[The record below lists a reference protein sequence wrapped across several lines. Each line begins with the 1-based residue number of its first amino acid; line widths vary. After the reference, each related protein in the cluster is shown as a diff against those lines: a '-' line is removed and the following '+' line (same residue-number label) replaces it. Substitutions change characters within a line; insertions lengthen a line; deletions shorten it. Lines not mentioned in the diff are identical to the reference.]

1 MGVVEAFW
9 AGAQTCGG
17 PVDVVRLA
25 ERVGGW
31 RALVSGGLAA
41 LEAGGVDPLRARAWI
56 RVQPYRSRGTVLTLE
71 DPRYPP
77 RLRAIPCA
85 PPVLLVEGSV
95 DALDAQ
101 TVVAVVGT
109 RRCTSY
115 GSSVA
120 RHLGGALAAAGW
132 PVVSGLARGVDG
144 HAHRAALAVGRTVA
158 VVGHGL
164 DHTAPPSNRRLR
176 EQIVESGGAI
186 VSTWP
191 DTVSPRPSMFPVRN
205 RWIAG
210 LSDAVVV
217 VEAAERSGARITAR
231 EAGDLGRDVWAVPGP
246 VGAPMSRG
254 CLHLLAQGAGVV
266 VDVPSLVSELGRTEP
281 LGGDE
286 AWLRSL
292 FAGSTV
298 DEVARSTG
306 RAVSELVADLARRE
320 LRGEGVRLP
329 GQRYAPGV
337 VLC

>member
-1 MGVVEAFW
+1 MVRAASDVVSQTPELGVVMGVVEAFW

-132 PVVSGLARGVDG
+132 PVVSGMARGVDG

-176 EQIVESGGAI
+176 
-186 VSTWP
+186 
-191 DTVSPRPSMFPVRN
+191 
-205 RWIAG
+205 
-210 LSDAVVV
+210 
-217 VEAAERSGARITAR
+217 
-231 EAGDLGRDVWAVPGP
+231 
-246 VGAPMSRG
+246 
-254 CLHLLAQGAGVV
+254 
-266 VDVPSLVSELGRTEP
+266 
-281 LGGDE
+281 
-286 AWLRSL
+286 
-292 FAGSTV
+292 
-298 DEVARSTG
+298 
-306 RAVSELVADLARRE
+306 
-320 LRGEGVRLP
+320 
-329 GQRYAPGV
+329 
-337 VLC
+337 